1 MASARSDDV
10 VNELPFGFNSNAD
23 ANLTHDQWQGVSIL
37 HDLLAQRKRGWARSG
52 LASFVDEVSRS
63 AKAAMAS
70 GLAEV
75 RAGWTRH
82 GPAAEAKAAREARE
96 VEAAVKTME
105 WLTRQRRDRR
115 RLGDE
120 LDAIGGEGGNATLT
134 SKTAAESVGDISTW
148 SGIASA
154 LTPSPQLILNVSSFF
169 SLAATRR
176 ELGGCQP
183 WCSIW
188 TCNQHEECGG
198 CGPCALP
205 PPPPPLSPQRFNTN
219 PFISQAGWYVHPTL
233 RSNLIDRT
241 LPLAES
247 GAERAALRQM
257 ADTPSAFWVDTR
269 AKVRGTTLDTL
280 EGILLNSS
288 HGTRQLCVFV
298 LCKRRAPPTRAV
310 SLPSSSSAV
319 SSRPLDF

>member
-1 MASARSDDV
+1 M
-10 VNELPFGFNSNAD
+10 
-23 ANLTHDQWQGVSIL
+23 
-37 HDLLAQRKRGWARSG
+37 
-52 LASFVDEVSRS
+52 
-63 AKAAMAS
+63 
-70 GLAEV
+70 
-75 RAGWTRH
+75 
-82 GPAAEAKAAREARE
+82 
-96 VEAAVKTME
+96 KTME

-310 SLPSSSSAV
+310 SLPSSSSPPPPPPSPLDLSTSDCECPLLHPPLLAPPTHRQPAQPRLQRQGEQWRDLLQWRKCRGLLAH
-319 SSRPLDF
+319 SKRAHMRQHPRPLLR